1 MSQKTITKILCFEK
15 NPDDIIKIIEE
26 LENSSSYSLIKK
38 IAKSSLGF
46 TNKGAI
52 KESVRINL
60 NSQYIVGK
68 EIRRI
73 NSINNVSIEAQ
84 RINNN
89 NTNYKKHYT
98 NYKKHYNSLE
108 KLSNLCIEYGE
119 NVKNIKKINLPLYEI
134 SNDLNKIIF
143 NSIESYLKELN
154 NLDKPTLAKY
164 KISSIDNLK
173 KEIKKKFL
181 SFINT
186 EYNLKLNKNDILQKI
201 NYILQ
206 EFNLFNKKNENTIK
220 QKFLNELKEYNINYI
235 LILKFDK
242 KELKNIKLI
251 QEGGELV
258 VLITF
263 LIVVILVLIICF
275 NTSILG
281 CFLTTTVAS
290 AI

>member
-1 MSQKTITKILCFEK
+1 MSQKTINKILCFEK

-68 EIRRI
+68 EIRRM

-89 NTNYKKHYT
+89 NTNYKKHY
-98 NYKKHYNSLE
+98 NSLE
-108 KLSNLCIEYGE
+108 KLSNLCIEYEE
-119 NVKNIKKINLPLYEI
+119 NVQNINKINLPLYEI

-143 NSIESYLKELN
+143 DSIESYLKELN

-164 KISSIDNLK
+164 KIFNIDKLK

-186 EYNLKLNKNDILQKI
+186 EYNLKLNKNDILEKFK
-201 NYILQ
+201 L
-206 EFNLFNKKNENTIK
+206 LNKKNENTIK
-220 QKFLNELKEYNINYI
+220 KNFLNELKEYNINYI

-251 QEGGELV
+251 QEGGFGLELLAV
-258 VLITF
+258 IL
-263 LIVVILVLIICF
+263 VILVLIICLNF
-275 NTSILG
+275 GPFACLSAV
-281 CFLTTTVAS
+281 VAS
-290 AI
+290 GI